1 MSEDSNINLFK
12 VESAEN
18 LIMGAIAAINKLDTE
33 TSEQRDAVVDINIV
47 LNGLQTGE
55 LMTLRKVFE

>member
-33 TSEQRDAVVDINIV
+33 TSEQRDAVIDINIV